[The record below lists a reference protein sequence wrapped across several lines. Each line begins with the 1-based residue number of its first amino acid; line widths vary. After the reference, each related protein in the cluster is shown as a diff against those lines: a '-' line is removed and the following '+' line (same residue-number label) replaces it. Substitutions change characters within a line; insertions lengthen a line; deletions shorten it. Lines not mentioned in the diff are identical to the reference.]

1 MLAVDR
7 RQGSDLDPL
16 GDSVIVAPSS
26 AVQRTTTRVMVEPP
40 IMPSARTVSK
50 FHVPEIVF
58 GPGSLSEAGNAARR
72 LGARRVFVVT
82 DPGIIEAGWVW
93 ELHRKLRDA
102 GLPQVTWHGIT
113 PNPKDHE
120 VSSGYE
126 QYRMLDCDVII
137 GVGGG
142 SVMDAAK
149 AIAVLSACGGDILDY
164 GGVDKVSKPILPII
178 MIPTTAGTG
187 ADVSQFCVITD
198 TNRHVK
204 ATLLSRALV
213 PNLSLTD
220 PRVLTTMPEW
230 LTAATGI
237 DALTH
242 AIEAYVSRAASRLTD
257 LHALSAM
264 RLVSENLV
272 RTMVAPQ
279 DLEARCKMAHA
290 SLQAGMAFS
299 NALLGAAH
307 ALSHPLGGLL
317 DLPHGV
323 LNGVILPHVIRFNA
337 ETRPERYLP
346 IAKALGAAPN
356 GLSRRDAAY
365 AVADRVRSLADDL
378 GIPRRL
384 SDLGVR
390 PDAIPGLATAA
401 MDDCCIPTNPRRVTA
416 DDLSEILHVA
426 L

>member
-1 MLAVDR
+1 MK
-7 RQGSDLDPL
+7 GSI
-16 GDSVIVAPSS
+16 GERSNARAAS
-26 AVQRTTTRVMVEPP
+26 AV
-40 IMPSARTVSK
+40 AK
-50 FHVPEIVF
+50 FQVPEIVF
-58 GPGSLSEAGNAARR
+58 GPGSLSEAGDAARR
-72 LGARRVFVVT
+72 LGARRAFVVT
-82 DPGIIEAGWVW
+82 DPGIIEAGWVS
-93 ELHRKLRDA
+93 ELHRNLQDA
-102 GLPQVTWHGIT
+102 GVPQMTWHGIT

-120 VSSGYE
+120 VTEGYE

-137 GVGGG
+137 GLGGG
-142 SVMDAAK
+142 SVMDAAT
-149 AIAVLSACGGDILDY
+149 AIAVLSACGGDIFDY
-164 GGVDKVSKPILPII
+164 EGVDKVSKPILPIV

-198 TNRHVK
+198 TNRHMK

-264 RLVSENLV
+264 RLVSENLL
-272 RTMVAPQ
+272 RTMAAPQ
-279 DLEARCKMAHA
+279 DLEARCAMAHA

-299 NALLGAAH
+299 NALLGATH

-323 LNGVILPHVIRFNA
+323 VNGVILPHVIRFNA
-337 ETRPERYLP
+337 EARPERYLP
-346 IAKALGAAPN
+346 IAKALGADPN
-356 GLSRRDAAY
+356 GLSGKEAAHQ
-365 AVADRVRSLADDL
+365 VADRVRSLADDL
-378 GIPRRL
+378 GIPRGL
-384 SDLGVR
+384 SDLGLH
-390 PDAIPGLATAA
+390 PDAVSGLATAA
-401 MDDCCIPTNPRRVTA
+401 MDDCCVPTNPRRVSV
-416 DDLSEILHVA
+416 DDLSEILRVA